1 MGAHGNVGGGCYSDL
16 LVDIPFKWI
25 IGKAELHGLNFRETV
40 EIEPAACEAKI
51 YNSFREFLFGIPY
64 FVRLGIRYHRRTGAR
79 PKAVEENQI
88 EYAIDETLDAS
99 VFERWRCND
108 SYRSRNLKKWARPTM
123 STLTIFEQAFGRM
136 IPPKPSDGSC
146 VLAVSIIRAA
156 KECTGEQTRRS
167 RQG

>member
-51 YNSFREFLFGIPY
+51 YDLFREFLFGIPY

-79 PKAVEENQI
+79 PKAVEENRPN
-88 EYAIDETLDAS
+88 T
-99 VFERWRCND
+99 
-108 SYRSRNLKKWARPTM
+108 RSTKR
-123 STLTIFEQAFGRM
+123 
-136 IPPKPSDGSC
+136 
-146 VLAVSIIRAA
+146 
-156 KECTGEQTRRS
+156 
-167 RQG
+167 

>member
-51 YNSFREFLFGIPY
+51 YDSFREFLFGIPY

-108 SYRSRNLKKWARPTM
+108 SYRSRNLKKWAKTYDVNIDDLRT
-123 STLTIFEQAFGRM
+123 SVRADD
-136 IPPKPSDGSC
+136 PSE
-146 VLAVSIIRAA
+146 AV
-156 KECTGEQTRRS
+156 
-167 RQG
+167 